1 MAVRSTSRQ
10 ALLIDLTSASAAD
23 GGRPES
29 TLTRQSNEVDFQV
42 PHEPQTESEGD
53 VSEPV
58 GAQRS
63 EDAPHVRTVLMM
75 ARAMQRNA
83 LILSVVAAVIAIV
96 VAYLVRG
103 VPGGI
108 GAAVGAVLA
117 LALGYLGTFVM
128 AKTARA
134 TPIGVMA
141 GAMTAFA
148 GKIAFMLVFLLL
160 LRDTTLFDNRSFAI
174 TLLAVTFAYIIGEVV
189 GFVRTRMP
197 VVDI

>member
-1 MAVRSTSRQ
+1 MTSPENVPRQ
-10 ALLIDLTSASAAD
+10 
-23 GGRPES
+23 E
-29 TLTRQSNEVDFQV
+29 
-42 PHEPQTESEGD
+42 
-53 VSEPV
+53 
-58 GAQRS
+58 

-103 VPGGI
+103 APGVI
-108 GAAVGAVLA
+108 GAAVGAVIA